1 MEFSAI
7 FPIRER
13 CLYLDHASLAPLPE
27 PVVVAVT
34 TALHQHQQEGFWD
47 LRELNQV
54 DQKVRMLLAQILGC
68 EASDVS
74 LFPDSATALAALL
87 AGLELPPG
95 TRFFLAPEEPDDARP
110 LASLLQRLGWS
121 PTLLAPAR
129 WEHLHHVL
137 ATSTPEGT
145 VVYLP
150 WVDAAGWVG
159 DMEMVTRELKARGCI
174 VVLDGTQ
181 AVPCRPES
189 FPELAVEALI
199 VPSHTWLLGP
209 RGAAALI
216 TTPELR
222 ERWRPLFSP
231 SRKPSAGELRDA
243 ACFESQGVSP
253 LVLAGWA
260 TSLELIL
267 STGLTVV
274 RNRIFAHQRTLTS
287 QLLELTWEVASPGAS
302 HPVAG
307 IVLARHPFFPA
318 EEVQRRLHA
327 RHVRVGVLDSFVRFA
342 PHFYTTL
349 AELNALQKIL
359 STL

>member
-1 MEFSAI
+1 MEFSEV

-13 CLYLDHASLAPLPE
+13 CLYLDHASLAPVPE
-27 PVVVAVT
+27 PVAVAVS
-34 TALHQHQQEGFWD
+34 TALHQHQDEGFWD
-47 LRELNQV
+47 LRELSQV
-54 DQKVRMLLAQILGC
+54 DQKVRMLLAQVVGC
-68 EASDVS
+68 QPSDVS
-74 LFPDSATALAALL
+74 LFPDSATALTALL
-87 AGLELPPG
+87 AGLQLPPG
-95 TRFFLAPEEPDDARP
+95 TRFVLTSEEPEDTRP

-121 PTLLAPAR
+121 PSFLTPAR
-129 WEHLHHVL
+129 WQRLHRILETH
-137 ATSTPEGT
+137 TPEGA

-159 DMEMVTRELKARGCI
+159 DLETAGKRLAARGCI

-189 FPELAVEALI
+189 FPELEVAALL

-209 RGAAALI
+209 RGVTALI

-222 ERWRPLFSP
+222 AHWQPFFASWRRS
-231 SRKPSAGELRDA
+231 SAGGLRDA
-243 ACFESQGVSP
+243 ACFEGQGVSP

-260 TSLELIL
+260 ASLELL
-267 STGLTVV
+267 LAAGLGVV

-287 QLLELTWEVASPGAS
+287 HLLELGWSVASPGAS

-307 IVLARHPFFPA
+307 IVLAQHPFLPA
-318 EEVQRRLHA
+318 EEVQRRLQA
-327 RHVRVGVLDSFVRFA
+327 RHVRVGVLGGWVRLA

-349 AELNALQKIL
+349 AEVNALQRIL
-359 STL
+359 SSL

>member
-1 MEFSAI
+1 MEFSAV

-27 PVVVAVT
+27 PVVVAAT
-34 TALHQHQQEGFWD
+34 TALHQHQQESFWD

-54 DQKVRMLLAQILGC
+54 DQKVRFLVAHTVGC
-68 EASDVS
+68 EPSDVS
-74 LFPDSATALAALL
+74 LFPDSATALTALL
-87 AGLELPPG
+87 VGLDLPPG
-95 TRFFLAPEEPDDARP
+95 TRFLLASEEPEETHP

-121 PTLLAPAR
+121 PTVLAPAR
-129 WEHLHHVL
+129 WEHLHRL
-137 ATSTPEGT
+137 LETNTPEGA

-159 DMEMVTRELKARGCI
+159 DLETVAKKLTARGCI
-174 VVLDGTQ
+174 VVLDATQ

-189 FPELAVEALI
+189 FPELEVAALL

-222 ERWRPLFSP
+222 NRWRPLFSP
-231 SRKPSAGELRDA
+231 SRKPSTEHLRDA

-260 TSLELIL
+260 ASLELL
-267 STGLTVV
+267 VATGLGVV
-274 RNRIFAHQRTLTS
+274 RSRIFAHQRTLTS
-287 QLLELTWEVASPGAS
+287 QLLELGWNVASPGAS

-307 IVLARHPFFPA
+307 IVLAQHPFFPA

-327 RHVRVGVLDSFVRFA
+327 RHVRVGTLGSWLRFS

-349 AELNALQKIL
+349 AELDALQKIL
-359 STL
+359 SSL